1 MINMMCV
8 HPADRFV
15 HRNVASDSEESMTT
29 INRDAYSPM
38 EQYMKKGTQGPYTDV
53 YSCAAL
59 IYRMITGT
67 EIPFAA
73 ASGGTAYLKRPASGN
88 NSGQKPQTK
97 TTENAPNVTAVV
109 FKGTYGEEWCK
120 NNNIKYIYG

>member
-8 HPADRFV
+8 HPADGLV
-15 HRNVASDSEESMTT
+15 HRNV
-29 INRDAYSPM
+29 
-38 EQYMKKGTQGPYTDV
+38 
-53 YSCAAL
+53 
-59 IYRMITGT
+59 
-67 EIPFAA
+67 
-73 ASGGTAYLKRPASGN
+73 ASGGTAYLKEPASGN

-120 NNNIKYIYG
+120 NNNIKYIYD

>member
-8 HPADRFV
+8 HTADGLV

-53 YSCAAL
+53 YSCATL

-73 ASGGTAYLKRPASGN
+73 ASGGTAYLK
-88 NSGQKPQTK
+88 KPDK
-97 TTENAPNVTAVV
+97 TA
-109 FKGTYGEEWCK
+109 KGIYGEEWCK
-120 NNNIKYIYG
+120 NNNIKYIYD